1 MKLGF
6 MLYSLSRSLR
16 EGTLTVPEAFR
27 LMRDLGAEGV
37 DVMQSQ
43 VTDYS
48 NAEVR
53 TMVSDAGLAP
63 ASYIGGANLTVTEP
77 AARTAA
83 LDTIRRVIEDARESG
98 FDCALITTG
107 ACGEGQDR
115 AEGRRLVAAGLAELL
130 DCAREA
136 GVVLTIEDFGSSL
149 APYQTGAEVL
159 ECCELAGPELKI
171 TYDSGNMV
179 MGDEDPVAALE
190 IMRPRVVHAHAKDW
204 ELLPPESEARLQSRS
219 GKRYIGTV
227 VGTGVLDYPAIF
239 AALRAMN
246 YEGFLSFEYEGR
258 GDPVEA
264 ARQGM
269 AYLRDCGLRNEESE
283 IRNPKSEME

>member
-6 MLYSLSRSLR
+6 MLYSLSRSLQD
-16 EGTLTVPEAFR
+16 GTLTVPEAFR

-37 DVMQSQ
+37 DVTQSH
-43 VTDYS
+43 VADYRDS
-48 NAEVR
+48 EVR
-53 TMVSDAGLAP
+53 TMISDAGLVP
-63 ASYIGGANLTVTEP
+63 ACYIGGANLVVTEP
-77 AARTAA
+77 IARRAAQDA
-83 LDTIRRVIEDARESG
+83 IRRVIDHAREIG
-98 FDCALITTG
+98 CDRVLATTG
-107 ACGEGQDR
+107 ACQEGQDR
-115 AEGRRLVAAGLAELL
+115 AEGRRLVASGLAEVL
-130 DCAREA
+130 DHARAA
-136 GVVLTIEDFGSSL
+136 GAVLTIEDFGSSR

-159 ECCELAGPELKI
+159 ECCELTGPDLMI

-190 IMRPRVVHAHAKDW
+190 IMQPRVVHGHAKDW
-204 ELLPPESEARLQSRS
+204 ELLSPDAEIGLQSRS
-219 GKRYIGTV
+219 GKKYIGTV
-227 VGTGVLDYPAIF
+227 VGTGVMDYPAIF

-269 AYLRDCGLRNEESE
+269 AYLRDLFSE
-283 IRNPKSEME
+283 A